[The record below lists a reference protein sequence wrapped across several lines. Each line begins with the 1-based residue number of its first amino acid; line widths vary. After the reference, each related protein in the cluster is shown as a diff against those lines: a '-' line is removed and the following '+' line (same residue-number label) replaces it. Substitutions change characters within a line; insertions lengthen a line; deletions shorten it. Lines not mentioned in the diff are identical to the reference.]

1 MEMEQM
7 MACLL
12 AEIKAEIGAKQVKTD
27 ANQAK
32 TDATLKE
39 LKAS

>member
-7 MACLL
+7 CACLL
-12 AEIKAEIGAKQVKTD
+12 AEIKAETE

-32 TDATLKE
+32 SNANLRE
-39 LKAS
+39 MRAGQ